1 MTTITNPHIQKRI
14 EERLAKARAQ
24 HSIYWLGDEAEELLT
39 QCEPGS
45 PEHLRRLRVIQRAIG
60 NFVQIVTGHNIPVTF
75 SSGKMSYTDGK
86 QVVISADLDPS
97 KIDVQVGLALH
108 EASHCLLSNE
118 SLAFLPKME
127 KNFRDLVKN
136 STIVADGAKIGM
148 TEDQVRQLIQM
159 MMNYLEDRRIDLWM
173 YENASGYR
181 PYYQALYDAHWH
193 NPKID
198 NALRDPKF
206 RDPSVRNYELFVI
219 NMTNKHFDVT
229 ALPGL
234 DEIRDIVNFTR
245 KGLFARGDEDTNW
258 RRWTGMGSVNHTHLP
273 LLFADALKMAEIVV
287 RNSKSVKSENQQSQ
301 NGQNGQPN
309 DMKGQSGKQVDTGM
323 PNMDF
328 SPTNESGAGE
338 TEYRPVSGKEL
349 DEALE
354 QLRRFLDHKG
364 LEEQKEALPQ
374 KIQQDLKSLEDAK
387 ADFKT
392 VEGDFLG
399 RNVKCPIIIY
409 REVTKQTVQKD
420 SFPMRFGAYGYGRNG
435 GRNPDAE
442 RAVADGIR
450 MGQIL
455 ASRISVVQ
463 DDKPL
468 KFTRQETGRIDK
480 RLIAGL
486 GYGNESVF
494 HHIVTEQRQP
504 VDVWLDIDLS
514 GSMAGD
520 KFRNAMTLAVAIAYA
535 AEKNR
540 KMNCTIAVRDGGS
553 SHAHL
558 AIIYDSKRH
567 KFQRVRDVVPYL
579 SAAGGTPEALCF
591 EAVKEEILK
600 TSKGA
605 KKYFINL
612 SDGEPGHGFKWK
624 GRHYSYGGESA
635 YTHTRRMMQEFRASG
650 ITVMSYYI
658 GHTKQEHAGFRKMYG
673 QDAHFIDPASVTGI
687 ARTLNKIM
695 VGGGQ

>member
-1 MTTITNPHIQKRI
+1 MTTTIQNPYVQKRI
-14 EERLAKARAQ
+14 QERIAKAREQ
-24 HSIYWLGDEAEELLT
+24 HSVYWLGDEAEEMMT
-39 QCEPGS
+39 QCEIGS
-45 PEHLRRLRVIQRAIG
+45 PEHLRRLRIVQRAIG
-60 NFVQIVTGHNIPVTF
+60 NFVQIVTGRNIPVIF
-75 SSGKMSYTDGK
+75 SSGKLSYTDGK

-127 KNFRDLVKN
+127 KNFRDLISK
-136 STIVADGAKIGM
+136 STILADAAKIGM
-148 TEDQVRQLIQM
+148 TESQVRQLIQM
-159 MMNYLEDRRIDLWM
+159 MMNYMEDRRIDLWM

-193 NPKID
+193 TPKID

-229 ALPGL
+229 ALPDL
-234 DEIRDIVNFTR
+234 DKIRDIVNFTR
-245 KGLFARGDEDTNW
+245 KGLFARGDEDIGW
-258 RRWTGMGSVNHTHLP
+258 RRWAGMDTVNHDHLP
-273 LLFADALKMAEIVV
+273 LLFADALRIAEIIV
-287 RNSKSVKSENQQSQ
+287 RNSKSVTSENGRSD
-301 NGQNGQPN
+301 
-309 DMKGQSGKQVDTGM
+309 DMKLRNVKTVVTDM

-328 SPTNESGAGE
+328 SPTNENSDGE
-338 TEYRPVSGKEL
+338 VEYRPVSGKEL
-349 DEALE
+349 DAALNK
-354 QLRRFLDHKG
+354 QRKFLDHSA
-364 LEEQKEALPQ
+364 LNEQKETLSNR
-374 KIQQDLKSLEDAK
+374 IMRDLQMLEDSK

-392 VEGDFLG
+392 VEGNFIG

-409 REVTKQTVQKD
+409 REVTKRTVQSD
-420 SFPMRFGAYGYGRNG
+420 SFPMRFGAYGYGRNV

-450 MGQIL
+450 MGQVL

-463 DDKPL
+463 DEKPL

-480 RLIAGL
+480 RLISGF
-486 GYGNESVF
+486 GYGNEKVF

-514 GSMAGD
+514 GSMMGE
-520 KFRNAMTLAVAIAYA
+520 KFRQAMTLAVAIAYA

-612 SDGEPGHGFKWK
+612 SDGEPGHGFEWK

-635 YTHTRRMMQEFRASG
+635 YKHTRRMMQEFRANG
-650 ITVMSYYI
+650 IQVMSYYI
-658 GHTKQEHAGFRKMYG
+658 GHSKQEHAGFRKMYG
-673 QDAHFIDPASVTGI
+673 QDAHFIDPANVTSI

-695 VGGGQ
+695 VNGGQ